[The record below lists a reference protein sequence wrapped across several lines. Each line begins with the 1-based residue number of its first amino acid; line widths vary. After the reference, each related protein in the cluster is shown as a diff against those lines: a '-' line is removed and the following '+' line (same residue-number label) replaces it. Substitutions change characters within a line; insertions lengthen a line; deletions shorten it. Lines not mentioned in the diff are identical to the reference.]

1 MDRFVLWSSFAVISA
16 VLTGCTATGSGARS
30 MNPLAMFRKPD
41 ATKVAEAEA
50 SKAGDKPA
58 ADEKVAEAKKGNPFK
73 KATPKAA
80 VSEVAAQP
88 PAKADTKP
96 ATETKPAP
104 EALAETKPAD
114 TPKPAADA
122 AATAQASEP
131 KPDANPQPVEAKP
144 SGNPA
149 WKPETLALIESELRG
164 APADEKDYWYGQ
176 LKRVDPAVIP
186 DILRARRLS
195 IELAERM
202 KPREGETG
210 VQTVSASIDPAAPVA
225 ATSAPTAPAA
235 QPGLGAVNPWGSA
248 PSVGIPANA
257 PGVPAANNTM
267 NGDQAMAQA
276 AMQVLAGAGHPGTS
290 AAIGPYSDPND
301 AVLLRAASGNTG
313 AGDNLGP
320 FAVRRIPYPE
330 EVPAG
335 NVVTA
340 DGAGPA
346 SNGVQT
352 TAASQTNLP
361 PELNSPVSTAVA
373 TPMPW
378 QGDLDRLIGIVEQDV
393 ARVAVPT
400 TAEGRHAQLRQQ
412 LYLRMLYLMANRPE
426 RALTAIP
433 GLDPVDQEF
442 CQQVLWGLANYL
454 DVEHMPR
461 SADRAGQA
469 ISQLNTAVRRLRE
482 VADLEIR
489 SVGFCQRILDF
500 GIYERFPRDEFSPGQ
515 EVLVYAEID
524 NYRSDPTLD
533 GRYRTVL
540 RSTLEILSPT
550 GEVRWKRDFPA
561 TEDLCRA
568 PRRDYFHNY
577 QFAIPDKLPLGPHR
591 LKLTIFDELS
601 GKMSSYTANFVVK

>member
-1 MDRFVLWSSFAVISA
+1 MLWSSIAVISA
-16 VLTGCTATGSGARS
+16 VLTGCAATGSGARS

-41 ATKVAEAEA
+41 AAKVAEAGAPKTAE
-50 SKAGDKPA
+50 KPA
-58 ADEKVAEAKKGNPFK
+58 AEEKVAEAKKGNPFK
-73 KATPKAA
+73 KAGTKPA
-80 VSEVAAQP
+80 VTEVADQP
-88 PAKADTKP
+88 PAKADAKP

-104 EALAETKPAD
+104 EAVAETKPAD
-114 TPKPAADA
+114 TPKPEA
-122 AATAQASEP
+122 AATAQASETAP
-131 KPDANPQPVEAKP
+131 AADVKPAETKP
-144 SGNPA
+144 GSNPA

-164 APADEKDYWYGQ
+164 APPDEKDYWYGQ

-202 KPREGETG
+202 KPKEGEAG
-210 VQTVSASIDPAAPVA
+210 VQTVSASIDPAAPLVA
-225 ATSAPTAPAA
+225 TTTPTTPAA
-235 QPGLGAVNPWGSA
+235 QAGLGAVNPWGTA
-248 PSVGIPANA
+248 PSVGTPANA
-257 PGVPAANNTM
+257 PGVSAANNTM
-267 NGDQAMAQA
+267 PNGDQAMAQA
-276 AMQVLAGAGHPGTS
+276 AMQVLAGAGHPGAA

-301 AVLLRAASGNTG
+301 AALLRAAHGSTG
-313 AGDNLGP
+313 TADNLGP

-330 EVPAG
+330 EVPGG

-340 DGAGPA
+340 DGAGAA

-352 TAASQTNLP
+352 TAASQTHLP

-378 QGDLDRLIGIVEQDV
+378 QSDLDRLIGIVEQDV

>member
-1 MDRFVLWSSFAVISA
+1 
-16 VLTGCTATGSGARS
+16 
-30 MNPLAMFRKPD
+30 
-41 ATKVAEAEA
+41 
-50 SKAGDKPA
+50 
-58 ADEKVAEAKKGNPFK
+58 
-73 KATPKAA
+73 
-80 VSEVAAQP
+80 
-88 PAKADTKP
+88 
-96 ATETKPAP
+96 
-104 EALAETKPAD
+104 
-114 TPKPAADA
+114 
-122 AATAQASEP
+122 
-131 KPDANPQPVEAKP
+131 
-144 SGNPA
+144 
-149 WKPETLALIESELRG
+149 
-164 APADEKDYWYGQ
+164 
-176 LKRVDPAVIP
+176 
-186 DILRARRLS
+186 
-195 IELAERM
+195 
-202 KPREGETG
+202 
-210 VQTVSASIDPAAPVA
+210 
-225 ATSAPTAPAA
+225 
-235 QPGLGAVNPWGSA
+235 
-248 PSVGIPANA
+248 
-257 PGVPAANNTM
+257 M

-276 AMQVLAGAGHPGTS
+276 AMQVLAGAGHPGAA

-301 AVLLRAASGNTG
+301 AALLRAAHGSTG
-313 AGDNLGP
+313 TTDNLGP

-330 EVPAG
+330 EVPGG

-340 DGAGPA
+340 DGAGAA

-361 PELNSPVSTAVA
+361 SELNSPVSTAVA

-378 QGDLDRLIGIVEQDV
+378 QSDLDRLIGIVEQDV

-601 GKMSSYTANFVVK
+601 GKMSSYTANVVVK